1 MLINHHQVRRSG
13 FGTFTRD
20 RKTGFFSSFI
30 KKKSSSSSS
39 SSSQNLPTPPKR
51 SSSFRE
57 METQPHKK
65 YEPTADFSAPPP
77 LPQSDS
83 SIVGGSPPPPPTP
96 SHSDP
101 PQPQSR
107 CCGAAFGQKPS
118 PGGGLAAQGVVGT
131 LPVGGLSKPFPRSNS
146 TSSMSAGLPDLER
159 MALTLPRNRNA
170 KPPLERTSSSS
181 STPEN
186 GRQPDEGTAQIRERP
201 KAKMVPRGTG
211 TPSSS
216 TSKTSSSSPKTPS
229 SSTSKT
235 SSSSPKT
242 PSSST
247 SKTLSSSSSQTHNHK
262 VPVLI
267 SPR

>member
-1 MLINHHQVRRSG
+1 
-13 FGTFTRD
+13 
-20 RKTGFFSSFI
+20 
-30 KKKSSSSSS
+30 
-39 SSSQNLPTPPKR
+39 
-51 SSSFRE
+51 
-57 METQPHKK
+57 
-65 YEPTADFSAPPP
+65 
-77 LPQSDS
+77 
-83 SIVGGSPPPPPTP
+83 
-96 SHSDP
+96 
-101 PQPQSR
+101 
-107 CCGAAFGQKPS
+107 
-118 PGGGLAAQGVVGT
+118 
-131 LPVGGLSKPFPRSNS
+131 
-146 TSSMSAGLPDLER
+146 MSAGLPDLER

-267 SPR
+267 SPTLKPPDVHLVALDSQGNRFKLLSENPDRPRLVKPKCAPPPPPTLRNQHSYSETTGGRRRGR